1 MYAARPPQSC
11 PMTANRSHSSASAK
25 SKASCARATPLPSRK
40 VSIELNRVGPN
51 PRSQGATQR
60 KPALSS
66 AGVIFLQPPTSSG
79 HPCSNRTG
87 GPDSGPP
94 LSKTT
99 SRTPVAMCGM
109 AHYADHPTS
118 TPPPTPRERSPPSS
132 APERS
137 ATPSARTPSR
147 QHPGRWRLPSSGGQ
161 WFAGEPSPDP

>member
-1 MYAARPPQSC
+1 MMYAARPPQSC

-40 VSIELNRVGPN
+40 VSTELNRVGPN

-94 LSKTT
+94 HSKTT
-99 SRTPVAMCGM
+99 SGNTGRDVWHGSLRRSLYFDTPADAARALTAFKCPRTVGNTVCANAFASASWPVA
-109 AHYADHPTS
+109 TS
-118 TPPPTPRERSPPSS
+118 FFRR
-132 APERS
+132 AIVC
-137 ATPSARTPSR
+137 
-147 QHPGRWRLPSSGGQ
+147 W
-161 WFAGEPSPDP
+161 